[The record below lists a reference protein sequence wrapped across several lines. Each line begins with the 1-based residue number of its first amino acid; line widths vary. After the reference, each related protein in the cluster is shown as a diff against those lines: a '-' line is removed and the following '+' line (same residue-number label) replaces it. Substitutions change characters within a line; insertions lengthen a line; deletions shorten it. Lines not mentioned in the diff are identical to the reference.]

1 MRTIRILI
9 FRTLRLLMAG
19 LLVTAL
25 AGCSGMFEAFW
36 DKGDQKGDLKGGQ
49 QIEKSRGP
57 SSSARVHFLG
67 VSSFLIRD
75 GDRAVMIDGFFSRP
89 DRYLL
94 RRTAPN
100 RTRVVAV
107 LCTLGVEMTENLCAE
122 GSPPA
127 TVKLDAIFTMHGHFD
142 HAMDSPLIACLT
154 GATLIGG
161 RVVAQIATETQ
172 EFFKPECNGKVTQT
186 SLEAIE
192 RFKKDGATVGFTYGP
207 ITVTLVK
214 AEHSKNLGSMILE
227 AAGSGKDW
235 SFPTHAFQMKLGT
248 SVAAHVR
255 LKDGAF
261 LIVPSAGE
269 IQDEFKPERFKA
281 DTVFLG
287 IGALGLTRFGLGDKE
302 NARTY
307 WDNTVDAVGAKT
319 VVPIHW
325 DSFKGPLVGKGAGLK
340 IPFYEPLNRV
350 LAWLSAF
357 SNKSG
362 VALRA
367 PPLVK
372 AFDPFFGTATT
383 TR

>member
-1 MRTIRILI
+1 ML
-9 FRTLRLLMAG
+9 AG
-19 LLVTAL
+19 LLITAL
-25 AGCSGMFEAFW
+25 AGCSGTFKAFW
-36 DKGDQKGDLKGGQ
+36 DNGDQR
-49 QIEKSRGP
+49 RGP
-57 SSSARVHFLG
+57 QTEKRIGSTNSAQVHFLG

-100 RTRVVAV
+100 RTRVIAV
-107 LCTLGVEMTENLCAE
+107 LCALGVEMTEKLCAE
-122 GSPPA
+122 DSPPA
-127 TVKLDAIFTMHGHFD
+127 TVKLDAIFAMHGHFD

-161 RVVAQIATETQ
+161 RVVAQIATET
-172 EFFKPECNGKVTQT
+172 EKFFEPECDDRITQT
-186 SLEAIE
+186 RLDEID
-192 RFKKDGATVGFTYGP
+192 RFDKDGAPVGFTYGP

-214 AEHSKNLGSMILE
+214 AEHSENLGSMFLE
-227 AAGSGKDW
+227 AAGDGKNW

-269 IQDEFKPERFKA
+269 IQDEFKPERFEA

-287 IGALGLTRFGLGDKE
+287 IGALGLTRFGLGDKGY
-302 NARTY
+302 ALTY
-307 WDNTVDAVGAKT
+307 WENTVDAVGAKT

-325 DSFKGPLVGKGAGLK
+325 DSFKDPLVGEGAGLE

-350 LAWLSAF
+350 LAWLSDF
-357 SNKSG
+357 SNTSG

-372 AFDPFFGTATT
+372 AFDPFFGTATAP
-383 TR
+383 R